1 MRHFHVQNE
10 WRSLLRSTKYACSS
24 RILSH
29 PVPARQQS
37 PLTTRSQD
45 IVSLLALSGNAL
57 KSLGKQPQTTGDKDQ
72 PPKTTDEQTQTFQ
85 DTMDNFLTTLH
96 KVDVRM
102 KRQILGLEEAGI
114 LTLDKTKPKD
124 DEGVDPTQKP
134 TIEPNG
140 MGLVGNLDVGW
151 LNSRSNQ
158 VELEKEAELWTSARK
173 ALENMSRGSGAAG
186 HNGDGDMDMGDSA
199 QF

>member
-1 MRHFHVQNE
+1 MEPSNTGE
-10 WRSLLRSTKYACSS
+10 AP
-24 RILSH
+24 
-29 PVPARQQS
+29 PVDIHAPF
-37 PLTTRSQD
+37 TRAERMAQLAEIDQD

-57 KSLGKQPQTTGDKDQ
+57 KSLGRQPQPTGENEEA
-72 PPKTTDEQTQTFQ
+72 PKTTDEQTQTFQ

-102 KRQILGLEEAGI
+102 KRQIFGLEEAGI

-124 DEGVDPTQKP
+124 DEGVDPAQKP

-173 ALENMSRGSGAAG
+173 ALENVSRGTGTAG
-186 HNGDGDMDMGDSA
+186 QVGDGDIDMAENAD
-199 QF
+199 F